1 MDDVRYWV
9 AFNCVQGIGPVRVR
23 ALLDHFGS
31 LDTAWHAEPVEWAR
45 AGLDRRALAQLGAA
59 RARLDLD
66 AEMDRLGRLG
76 VRTITW
82 QEAVYPERLRQINAS
97 PPVLYIKGEL
107 KPDDEWAVA
116 VVGSRSPTSDG
127 KEITRQ
133 LVTDMARAGV
143 TVVSGLARGIDGQ
156 AHQAALDAGG
166 RTLAVLACGLDT
178 VYPPEHRALA
188 QRIAEQGAL
197 ISDYPLGT
205 RPDRVNFVPRN
216 RIISGLSRGVLVVEG
231 RPGSG
236 SLWTA
241 KLALEQGR
249 EVFAVPGNIL
259 RKTSHVP
266 NQLIR
271 DGAKAVLEANDIL
284 EELNL
289 TRITEHAEAR
299 AALPQNE
306 DEARLLQIMSSEPRH
321 VDEISRLTELPIAQV
336 TSTLA
341 LMELKGLVRQ
351 TGGMRYSAVR
361 EGPARYTVRYTLD

>member
-23 ALLDHFGS
+23 ALLDYFGS
-31 LDTAWHAEPVEWAR
+31 LEAAWHADLTKLAQ
-45 AGLDRRALAQLGAA
+45 AGLDRRALTQLGAT
-59 RARLDLD
+59 RASLDLD
-66 AEMDRLGRLG
+66 AQMDRLSRLG

-82 QEAVYPERLRQINAS
+82 EDTDYPERLRQINAS
-97 PPVLYIKGEL
+97 PPVLYVKGEL
-107 KPDDEWAVA
+107 KLDDEWAVA
-116 VVGSRSPTSDG
+116 VVGTRSPTSDG
-127 KEITRQ
+127 KEITRR
-133 LVTDMARAGV
+133 LVTDMAQAGV
-143 TVVSGLARGIDGQ
+143 TIVSGLARGIDGQ

-188 QRIAEQGAL
+188 QRIAAQGAL
-197 ISDYPLGT
+197 LSDYPPGT
-205 RPDRVNFVPRN
+205 RPDRGNFVPRN

-271 DGAKAVLEANDIL
+271 DGATAVLDANDIL

-299 AALPQNE
+299 AVLPENE
-306 DEARLLQIMSSEPRH
+306 DEARLLQVMSSEPHH
-321 VDEISRLTELPIAQV
+321 VDEICRLTGLPIAQV

-351 TGGMRYSAVR
+351 TGGMRYSALR
-361 EGPARYTVRYTLD
+361 EQPARYTVRYTLD